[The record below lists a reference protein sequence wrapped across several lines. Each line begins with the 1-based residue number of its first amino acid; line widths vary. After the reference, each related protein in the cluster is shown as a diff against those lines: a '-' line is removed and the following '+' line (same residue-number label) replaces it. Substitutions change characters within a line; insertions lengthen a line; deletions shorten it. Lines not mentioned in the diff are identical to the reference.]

1 MGKLNDLSIR
11 LKLFFGF
18 GIVCIFF
25 IIVGIV
31 INSFGNKTIG
41 ELEAA
46 KNEVLPHT
54 LNFIEI
60 KMDIVQIQQWLTD
73 ISATRAAEGYDDGY
87 AEAETYY
94 KDAVKRIEHSIVE
107 HDKYGEA
114 EMVALLKDMKKS
126 LDDYYDQGKQ
136 MAQAYIDGG
145 PEKGNPMMDEFD
157 PFAEKLS
164 GIITKVVEEHKEELG
179 NSFATI
185 EAHNK
190 TNTKIITI
198 GIIVVLILS
207 GLIAYGISHSIAAP
221 LGKAVKFADYVAKGN
236 FDQSFVVKQRDEIG
250 VLSNALN
257 KMCSNLKDLITDMK
271 DGAVTLNG
279 SSNSIK
285 ELSDKITA
293 SSRGTVEKSNTVS
306 AAAEEM
312 NSNMSSVAA
321 TTEQSAASLQT
332 VVAAAEEM
340 TTTIAEIAANISR
353 GSKTTGHAV
362 EKANQVSTK
371 VDELGSAASQ
381 ISKVT
386 DTIKAISEQTN
397 LLALNATIE
406 AARAGEAGKGF
417 AVVAGEIKA
426 LSQQTADA
434 TNEINE
440 RIKGVQSSTEESV
453 AAIQEIVSVINE
465 INEIVAT
472 VTAAIEEQSATT
484 KEISNNIANADQGIQ
499 EVNEN
504 VSQISAVTGEIAQ
517 DITHVNQAAQEAD
530 QDSDQILEGIK
541 DLTRVAEK
549 LTAMIDQFKL

>member
-236 FDQSFVVKQRDEIG
+236 FDQNFVVKQRDEIG

-434 TNEINE
+434 TSEINE

>member
-434 TNEINE
+434 TSEINE

>member
-271 DGAVTLNG
+271 DGAVTLND

-434 TNEINE
+434 TSEINE